1 MADMRAVLLIPCVVV
16 ATLAAAPA
24 GAPVLPFVVDKG
36 APVSLLSRRMASES
50 DILVALGE
58 LAFKSVELFRTSPT
72 RSGGLSLTC
81 DSCHPDGGASRVLF
95 FEGLSDKPGNIDV
108 TSRAI
113 TLKEDGINN
122 PINVPSLRGARDSA
136 PYGRDGRFAALRD
149 FTRFALVEEFGGILS
164 SALLMDALVAYQE
177 SLDYLDNPLLDGA
190 GRLVDS
196 APVAARRGEALF
208 GRPFGADPSMSCA
221 TCHVPE
227 AGFIDRQSHDV
238 GGGKAHDTPTLRDL
252 AVTAPYFR
260 DGRYDTL
267 DQVIA
272 HFDRHFSLGLDAAE
286 MADLVAYL
294 RAVGGGVEAEP
305 APDGTLHVATI
316 ADLLERSLGARDWLL
331 TKIVILQALY
341 ELDARKGA
349 AGAPP
354 TDRLEGWIKKLRR
367 IDGLTNASDFAG
379 ALAATAEFRAAI
391 STVRAGPGSP

>member
-1 MADMRAVLLIPCVVV
+1 MRPALLIPCVV
-16 ATLAAAPA
+16 AAALLATPA

-36 APVSLLSRRMASES
+36 GPVSLLSRHMASES

-58 LAFKSVELFRTSPT
+58 LAFKSVEIFRTSPT

-81 DSCHPDGGASRVLF
+81 DSCHPDGGASQVLF

-122 PINVPSLRGARDSA
+122 PINVPSLRGVRDSA
-136 PYGRDGRFAALRD
+136 PYGRDGRFEALRD

-177 SLDYLDNPLLDGA
+177 SLDYLDNPLLDEA
-190 GRLVDS
+190 GRLREA
-196 APVAARRGEALF
+196 APAAALRGEALF
-208 GRPFGADPSMSCA
+208 RKPFGSDPARSCA

-227 AGFIDRQSHDV
+227 TGFIDRQSHDV

-252 AVTAPYFR
+252 AMTAPYFR

-267 DQVIA
+267 DQVVA
-272 HFDRHFSLGLDAAE
+272 HFDRRFALGLDAAE
-286 MADLVAYL
+286 TADLVAYL
-294 RAVGGGVEAEP
+294 EAVGGGAEP
-305 APDGTLHVATI
+305 YTALDETIHVVTI
-316 ADLLERSLGARDWLL
+316 AELLERTLGARDWLL

-349 AGAPP
+349 EGAPP
-354 TDRLEGWIKKLRR
+354 AERLEGWIKKLRW

-379 ALAATAEFRAAI
+379 ALAATAEFRATI
-391 STVRAGPGSP
+391 STVREGPGSP